1 MSTVP
6 RMTRRRLAIA
16 ILLMVAIFG
25 VFVVRLVDIQVVRA
39 EELNTESLDKRA
51 IGVTTYSAR
60 GDIVDKAGA
69 VLAGSVMRYDITVS
83 PRTVPKD
90 SFIRGTG
97 EDKVE
102 ITIAEAAAEI
112 AAITG
117 QTQSQVLAA
126 FTTNPESDF
135 EYVAQRVTTAQMR
148 EVRALNIP
156 GIYPRQRPARIY
168 PDGSVA
174 GNLVGFVGTD
184 GPQNG
189 LEFTQ
194 NSCLAST
201 DGSSTYE
208 RGADGIRL
216 PGSTVTTQEA
226 IDGGTVMT
234 TIDHDL
240 QWSVQQAIAEQ
251 ALAIGA
257 ESASATVTEVKT
269 GKILA
274 LADWPAV
281 DPNNVNGSSADR
293 MGSLAF
299 STPYE
304 PGSTFKPMTAAML
317 LDQGV
322 ADPSSR
328 VTVPYRWTSPDGAV
342 VRDANPHPDQQL
354 TLAGVLEQSSNVG
367 ISQLAVRLPNSVR
380 YDYLRAFGV
389 GSPTAVGFQGESAG
403 LLSSTWS
410 NQTKYDV
417 AYGQGVSVTAAQ
429 MASIYQTIGNGGVKM
444 PLTLVTGCKHAD
456 GTITD
461 AASTEGTRVV
471 SEAAADSVVQ
481 MMEGVV
487 SGGSLSK
494 ALQIPGYRVAA
505 KSGTAEIAA
514 NGVYTR
520 DRVVSLAGL
529 APAEDPQY
537 AVIVTFVK
545 PSTIKTSAAAA
556 PTFTKIMTQVLK
568 TYRVTPSSTSPPN
581 LPTTW

>member
-1 MSTVP
+1 MNVP
-6 RMTRRRLAIA
+6 RMTRRRLAVA
-16 ILLMVAIFG
+16 ILLIVAIFG

-39 EELNTESLDKRA
+39 DELNTDSLDKRA
-51 IGVTTYSAR
+51 IAVTTYAAR
-60 GDIVDKAGA
+60 GDIVDKDG
-69 VLAGSVMRYDITVS
+69 VVIAGSVMRYDITVS
-83 PRTVPKD
+83 PRTIPTK
-90 SFIRGTG
+90 FTRGSGDDQMTVTR
-97 EDKVE
+97 E
-102 ITIAEAAAEI
+102 EAAAEI
-112 AAITG
+112 AEITG
-117 QTQSQVLAA
+117 QTQNEVLTA
-126 FTTNPESDF
+126 FTAKPESDF
-135 EYVAQRVTTAQMR
+135 EYVAQRVTTEQMR
-148 EVRALNIP
+148 SVRELGIP

-168 PDGSVA
+168 PDGAVA

-189 LEFTQ
+189 LEFSEE
-194 NSCLAST
+194 SCLAST

-216 PGSTVTTQEA
+216 PGSTVTSQEA
-226 IDGGTVMT
+226 VAGGTVMT

-240 QWSVQQAIAEQ
+240 QWTVQQMIAEQ

-269 GKILA
+269 GKVLA
-274 LADWPAV
+274 LADYPSV
-281 DPNNVNGSSADR
+281 DPNNVNGSPADR
-293 MGSLAF
+293 LGSLAF

-328 VTVPYRWTSPDGAV
+328 VTVPYRWTSPEGSV
-342 VRDANPHPDQQL
+342 VRDATPHAELRL

-367 ISQLAVRLPNSVR
+367 ISQLAVRLPNKVR

-389 GSPTAVGFQGESAG
+389 GSPTAVEFQGESAG
-403 LLSSTWS
+403 LLSETWS
-410 NQTKYDV
+410 DQTKYDV
-417 AYGQGVSVTAAQ
+417 SYGQGVAVTAAQ
-429 MASIYQTIGNGGVKM
+429 MASIYQTLGNGGVHI
-444 PLTLVTGCKHAD
+444 PLTLVTGCRQAD

-461 AASTEGTRVV
+461 AAPTEGTRVV
-471 SEAAADSVVQ
+471 SESAADTVVQ

-487 SGGSLSK
+487 SGGSLAST
-494 ALQIPGYRVAA
+494 LQIPGYRVAA

-514 NGVYTR
+514 NGVYTSE
-520 DRVVSLAGL
+520 RVVSLAGL

-556 PTFTKIMTQVLK
+556 PTFAKIMTQVLK